1 MATHSSILAWRIPWT
16 KEPGRL
22 CSIGSKRVRHDS
34 GDLAHTPAKYVLRR
48 ATNCLPQSS
57 LRKKKKQTRKQYRE
71 ISDTTRE
78 ETSRQKL
85 WDQSKEE
92 RGIVAAGCAWEGT
105 SVISKQQV
113 SPLEPGLLWISI
125 QAKHGY
131 VHYLGRVLH
140 KLHLLLGDSFLRIL
154 ILVSYAV
161 LPSLIHS
168 SNTWL
173 SIKCKHRYKHWAHSG
188 E

>member
-22 CSIGSKRVRHDS
+22 CSIGSKRVWHDS
-34 GDLAHTPAKYVLRR
+34 GDLAHTPTKYVLKKG
-48 ATNCLPQSS
+48 NELSS
-57 LRKKKKQTRKQYRE
+57 TLRVASEKKNRKQYRE

-85 WDQSKEE
+85 WDKSKEE

-140 KLHLLLGDSFLRIL
+140 KLHFLLGDSFLRTL
-154 ILVSYAV
+154 ILVSYAI